1 MEQRL
6 RECLNIALKY
16 QVTDIHFNLYEDKLV
31 TIEMRIDG
39 KIYQLKRKEVD
50 DHFFRYLMFK
60 ANLDVSNVTEPQTGQ
75 FEIQIGKNKLSL

>member
-1 MEQRL
+1 M
-6 RECLNIALKY
+6 
-16 QVTDIHFNLYEDKLV
+16 YEVFHEKK
-31 TIEMRIDG
+31 

-75 FEIQIGKNKLSL
+75 FEIQIGKNKLSFYLKNNKIL

>member
-39 KIYQLKRKEVD
+39 KIYQLKRNEVD
-50 DHFFRYLMFK
+50 DHFLSYLMFK
-60 ANLDVSNVTEPQTGQ
+60 ANIDLNKVTETKTG
-75 FEIQIGKNKLSL
+75 